1 MGMYAHVRTKND
13 VEYGNSFGN
22 NYGIDKFLEDIREV
36 ESLADT
42 ELIEYLSDDNTALEI
57 NYSEFIKAYQ
67 ELIKKQ
73 KNKISTSIKEL
84 YEEAYNQEACIKY
97 NRIYIEW
104 F

>member
-1 MGMYAHVRTKND
+1 MGMYAHIRTRND

-22 NYGIDKFLEDIREV
+22 NYQIDEFLEELIYFED
-36 ESLADT
+36 LTNT
-42 ELIEYLSDDNTALEI
+42 ELIEYLSDNNTTLEI

-67 ELIKKQ
+67 NLIKSQ
-73 KNKISTSIKEL
+73 KNKISNSIKEL

-97 NRIYIEW
+97 NSIYIEW